1 MHRPK
6 VHFAQVSLTV
16 AKKVLADELRRKKP
30 AEHAAYQEERVARGS
45 VRQSRGV
52 NEVKRG

>member
-1 MHRPK
+1 MLRPK